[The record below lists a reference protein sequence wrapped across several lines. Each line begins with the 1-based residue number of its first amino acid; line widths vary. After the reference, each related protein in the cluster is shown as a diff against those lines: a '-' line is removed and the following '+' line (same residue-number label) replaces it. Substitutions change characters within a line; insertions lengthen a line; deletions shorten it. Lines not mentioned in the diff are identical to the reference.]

1 MVLTNPNCSELFVI
15 VKLKKKIAVIVKNI
29 VFTMEYRA
37 RR

>member
-15 VKLKKKIAVIVKNI
+15 VKLKKKIAVIVKNN

-37 RR
+37 YM